1 MADSSDGA
9 STSPKPPG
17 VGPLDTSVRVRRELR
32 KIYLEARAGSLA
44 TADATRLAYILQ
56 AIAKLLESADL
67 VALEARM
74 AAMERLKR

>member
-1 MADSSDGA
+1 M
-9 STSPKPPG
+9 TM
-17 VGPLDTSVRVRRELR
+17 L
-32 KIYLEARAGSLA
+32 ARAGSLA
-44 TADATRLAYILQ
+44 TGDATRLTYILQ